1 MNEKKFHEISY
12 LHTRL
17 SMFKDT
23 KKMSCFFFLF
33 YVIHIQ
39 EQSFG
44 LDEVPIILQGLEYVL
59 FLLTPGL

>member
-1 MNEKKFHEISY
+1 MKSPTSFNVQRYLKFV
-12 LHTRL
+12 
-17 SMFKDT
+17 FV
-23 KKMSCFFFLF
+23 FLF
-33 YVIHIQ
+33 MIYVIHIQ

>member
-1 MNEKKFHEISY
+1 
-12 LHTRL
+12 
-17 SMFKDT
+17 MFKES
-23 KKMSCFFFLF
+23 KILKNVLFVFVFLF
-33 YVIHIQ
+33 MIYVIHIQ

>member
-1 MNEKKFHEISY
+1 MKSPTSFNVQRY
-12 LHTRL
+12 L
-17 SMFKDT
+17 S
-23 KKMSCFFFLF
+23 FFVFVF
-33 YVIHIQ
+33 MIYVIHIQ

>member
-1 MNEKKFHEISY
+1 M
-12 LHTRL
+12 
-17 SMFKDT
+17 
-23 KKMSCFFFLF
+23 FFLF
-33 YVIHIQ
+33 FFVMIYVIHIQ